1 MYVRVRGQ
9 QGQDD
14 GDKRNEGEAEVH
26 NKQAAKLLAVPHPC
40 QLSFLIYDNGP
51 GHSGTNGLW

>member
-1 MYVRVRGQ
+1 MCVEVRGQ
-9 QGQDD
+9 EGQDGGNK
-14 GDKRNEGEAEVH
+14 GDEGETEVH

-51 GHSGTNGLW
+51 GHSDTNGL